1 MKGAGDIITMITCN
15 WHAPTMLYR
24 YHVYGLTLESELECP
39 ELAPA
44 PDGAAVDVRIRVGHV
59 EPELEGAVKLGQRR
73 QVAPGRYQLWVEGI
87 ARYRAEGGR
96 TIWVD
101 PVAGAPP
108 GDIRAFLLGPLL
120 WITVLLGGRLPLH
133 ACAVEVEGQ
142 AVAFCGHS
150 GVGKSTLAAALHRRG
165 FRVLTDDLGVVAP
178 GDGEPLFY
186 PGFPRIKLWREAL
199 QHFGLDAANMTRDL
213 TREDKFHW
221 HLDGGHNPS
230 PLRLQRL
237 YVLEKSPDEQTRI
250 KRLEGSAA
258 LAALVTNTLGGKQ
271 ANLLNLASRHLIQSS
286 AIASNIEVFRY
297 GRPWR
302 MSGLELSVTE
312 LIHHFNQKKVLVNRG
327 QEDARR

>member
-44 PDGAAVDVRIRVGHV
+44 PADAAVDVRIRVGHV

-87 ARYRAEGGR
+87 ARYRAEGGH

-101 PVAGAPP
+101 PVLGADP
-108 GDIRAFLLGPLL
+108 GDIRSFLLGPLVGV
-120 WITVLLGGRLPLH
+120 TVLLSGRLPLH

-142 AVAFCGHS
+142 AVAFCGDS
-150 GVGKSTLAAALHRRG
+150 GAGKSTLAAALHRRG
-165 FRVLTDDLGVVAP
+165 YRVLTDDLGVVVP
-178 GDGEPLFY
+178 GDGEALFY

-199 QHFGLDAANMTRDL
+199 DHFGLDQANMTRDL

-221 HLDGGHNPS
+221 HLDGSHNPN
-230 PLRLQRL
+230 PIRLKRL
-237 YVLEKSPDEQTRI
+237 YVLEKSADGLTLI
-250 KRLEGSAA
+250 KPLQGSAT
-258 LAALVTNTLGGKQ
+258 LAALTVNTFGGNYVQ
-271 ANLLNLASRHLIQSS
+271 LLSMARQHLSHCAEISK
-286 AIASNIEVFRY
+286 IINVFRFR
-297 GRPWR
+297 RPWH
-302 MSGLELSVTE
+302 LETLESS
-312 LIHHFNQKKVLVNRG
+312 VLVLINHVG
-327 QEDARR
+327 